1 MRTIA
6 RCFVPRSLRGQIM
19 AVIILATIVVNVI
32 GETVEKFAESD
43 YLAVPNLE
51 IVAERAGMIAA
62 LLRKTPPEA
71 RQAIVVAAAGAGLD
85 FRILLRQQIDRMPP
99 SDKWSTNVGRL
110 IGILFPPD
118 RDPPLGGRWLTIDDQ
133 PALVFD
139 LDQTAA
145 LVCFGVPDT
154 LLTAQLVSPA
164 SYYLLALIVLFILFS
179 LFAVWAITGPLKRIS
194 EALGSAEID
203 NGGEL
208 FVERGSIEM
217 VGLAR
222 ALNTMRARIRTMIDN
237 RTRMLRSVSHDLR
250 TPLTRLRLRTERM
263 DESVLRS
270 AMLSDIGHIESLI
283 DETLTYLR
291 NDVSMEELQRADIA
305 SVLQTV
311 CAEFSDVG
319 FSVSYAGPD
328 RLPGWC
334 KPNALARAI
343 TNLCDNGVKFAPN
356 VTVALT
362 ATDTTALIEVSDNG
376 PGIPTTV
383 RPRVFEPFYK
393 MDAARGTTPKHGFG
407 LGLSIVA
414 DIIQGHGGKIE
425 LDDNRPT
432 GLVVRVDLPRGP
444 VVEQA
449 WPKVA

>member
-1 MRTIA
+1 MRNIA
-6 RCFVPRSLRGQIM
+6 RRFVPRSLRGQIM

-71 RQAIVVAAAGAGLD
+71 RPAIVAAAAGAGLD
-85 FRILLRQQIDRMPP
+85 FRILPRQQIDRMPP

-203 NGGEL
+203 NGDEL

-444 VVEQA
+444 VVEQV